1 MSTPS
6 PIIYKV
12 PVLTPEMAR
21 PDAMQDPNS
30 PAVLMNKIVQLQAD
44 AVSSNKYTPPV
55 PLSEGFRASVRDVQ
69 YAATLFIFGT
79 ALLFFSQAI

>member
-1 MSTPS
+1 MLQPS

-21 PDAMQDPNS
+21 PDSMNDPNS
-30 PAVLMNKIVQLQAD
+30 PASIMNKIIQLQAD

-55 PLSEGFRASVRDVQ
+55 SESFINIPLSKQVQIAS
-69 YAATLFIFGT
+69 TLFLFGT
-79 ALLFFSQAI
+79 AFVFLSYA